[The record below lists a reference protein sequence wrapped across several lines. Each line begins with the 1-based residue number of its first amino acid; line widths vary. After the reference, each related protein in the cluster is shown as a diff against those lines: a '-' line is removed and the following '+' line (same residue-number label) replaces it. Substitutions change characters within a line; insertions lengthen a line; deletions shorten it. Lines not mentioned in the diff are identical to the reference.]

1 MVMLGSV
8 ATAEQEK
15 FWLKVCLILLY
26 EFCRNFL
33 HVGGCS
39 NIGGYCYAVPG
50 LYPWRVYLHQ
60 PPRDASNKLIVT
72 FAAVFHIVAQN
83 LE

>member
-1 MVMLGSV
+1 MDDLVSGASYIMVMLGSV

-39 NIGGYCYAVPG
+39 NIRGYWYDVPG
-50 LYPWRVYLHQ
+50 HISMESLLTP
-60 PPRDASNKLIVT
+60 ANKRC
-72 FAAVFHIVAQN
+72 
-83 LE
+83 